1 MLQGRNGI
9 LVLLA
14 MQVEA
19 QNLAGGC
26 VGQPLLRSVIAR
38 TLYLSDAQGR
48 LSEGATRGRGG
59 GQQHAKEFLQML
71 KAPRPLR
78 LRTRPPGA
86 AWLRRAWRAGRW
98 GIALRLRKRCALQ
111 QLPIFIIRHGHTNL
125 PVCCSS
131 PSWSIREEICQIEEF
146 GMLFGDDLQAI
157 NGLLVL
163 GFCLACGFGHT
174 ETFMA

>member
-26 VGQPLLRSVIAR
+26 VGQPLLRSAP
-38 TLYLSDAQGR
+38 SFAAAGP
-48 LSEGATRGRGG
+48 ATPAWTPLDGGRGG